1 MQKSASTS
9 KSPLIAVRPPL
20 STAAYQRPPVIG
32 ADTCRLRGLDVHDL
46 VAHSRERTRL
56 KRLSEEVRI
65 VIRGTNQRHVK
76 LEGFYHISNEEV
88 APCYVL
94 GPVM

>member
-1 MQKSASTS
+1 MKKS
-9 KSPLIAVRPPL
+9 RRF
-20 STAAYQRPPVIG
+20 QRPPVIG
-32 ADTCRLRGLDVHDL
+32 AYTCRLRGLDVHDL